1 MGGVKACYERG
12 LKQNPDMGG
21 RVEIEFTIGALG
33 TVTKASIASSD
44 LDNPTVEACIKTA
57 AKAWSFAK
65 PKSGD
70 SVTVQYPFIFRST
83 SK

>member
-21 RVEIEFTIGALG
+21 RVEIEFTIGPLG
-33 TVTKASIASSD
+33 TVQKAAISSSD
-44 LDNPTVEACIKTA
+44 LENRRRACIKTA
-57 AKAWSFAK
+57 AKAWSFNK
-65 PKSGD
+65 PKSGEP
-70 SVTVQYPFIFRST
+70 VTVQYPFIFRSS